1 MMAFG
6 GEFHQVYGNKKFTFM
21 YIGQQT
27 LGFVSMNADA
37 ALLLSENHKVIPCS
51 FFLESTDQNITSIF
65 LNFEAALS
73 IVGWSAQ
80 LLVEV
85 TLVCF

>member
-1 MMAFG
+1 MTFG
-6 GEFHQVYGNKKFTFM
+6 GEFHQVYGNKEFTFM

-51 FFLESTDQNITSIF
+51 FFLESTDQNITSIK
-65 LNFEAALS
+65 LDETKS
-73 IVGWSAQ
+73 
-80 LLVEV
+80 
-85 TLVCF
+85 